1 VAPAAT
7 ATSCT
12 RPAAGARTSCSI
24 FIASMT
30 SSSSPGA
37 TGFPGTAVTDTTVPA
52 SGARTAVC
60 PGGTSTAAKT
70 GTASAGSAAAGAS
83 EMPLAVTSWAA
94 WASTQP
100 TSNVPSPGI

>member
-1 VAPAAT
+1 MAPAAT
-7 ATSCT
+7 VTSCT

-37 TGFPGTAVTDTTVPA
+37 TGFPGTAVTETTVPA
-52 SGARTAVC
+52 SGAGTAMW
-60 PGGTSTAAKT
+60 PGGTSTAGRLAPRPPDRRP
-70 GTASAGSAAAGAS
+70 AGAS
-83 EMPLAVTSWAA
+83 EIALAVTSWAA